1 MTDPPTLD
9 LLTMGRLFT
18 VELPDGRGPVTVLA
32 DHVRT
37 NADVLINPASGQP
50 MGQLWHVDL
59 VCSDAEALSV
69 RLGMLGV
76 GRSLHTSNGWSVI
89 YRVDARLSWWLDRV
103 AGSWRAHRA
112 GTIGLELLY
121 PHARP

>member
-1 MTDPPTLD
+1 MTDPTLD

-18 VELPDGRGPVTVLA
+18 VQLPDGRGPVTVVA

-37 NADVLINPASGQP
+37 NADVLLGPDGQP

-69 RLGMLGV
+69 RLGLIAA
-76 GRSLHTSNGWSVI
+76 GRSLHTSNGWAVI
-89 YRVDARLSWWLDRV
+89 YRVDARLSWWLDRH

-112 GTIGLELLY
+112 GTLGLELLY